1 MNAFA
6 LTNLRMG
13 YECFFLRGIVQ
24 CQHKNLKAHE
34 KEKVTICMPEIIN
47 KKSQKVSVIKYKS
60 KIDQSA
66 HNKNHREK
74 KTKMI
79 KKRNKSHT
87 EETPFPHA
95 GRNTKIL

>member
-1 MNAFA
+1 MP
-6 LTNLRMG
+6 TQ
-13 YECFFLRGIVQ
+13 E
-24 CQHKNLKAHE
+24 LKAHE
-34 KEKVTICMPEIIN
+34 KEKVTICMPDWIIIN

-87 EETPFPHA
+87 EETPFPRA
-95 GRNTKIL
+95 G

>member
-6 LTNLRMG
+6 LKNLRMG
-13 YECFFLRGIVQ
+13 YECFLRGIVQ
-24 CQHKNLKAHE
+24 CQHKNLKVHE
-34 KEKVTICMPEIIN
+34 KEKVTICMPDWIIIN

-66 HNKNHREK
+66 HNTNNREK

-79 KKRNKSHT
+79 KKSNKSHT

-95 GRNTKIL
+95 G